1 MFNMVGLIGTFIFL
15 SASVYALPP
24 TLVPT
29 NLQTNNFSSFFS
41 SGSMPHNFQRQ
52 SNYIVG
58 YVTGPQNGSF
68 ILNQNNSELSVH
80 NFTGGGQFVG
90 FGNNRVYGSDRYIE
104 LSSRNESLLSLANP
118 PSGFT
123 SFQISAANGNRV
135 FGQYNADQI
144 NPSNGSLM
152 PSSSNF
158 FGTVDG
164 NNLISWTNAPSTS
177 ADGSFYFKSIFGNYA
192 YGSFMEYDPITNP
205 NSTTKGLIYDIT
217 TGNKTLLDVP
227 STFGNQITAMNESL
241 IYGTYEF
248 IVSEGGSGP
257 GAPGRVLETRGY
269 VYDGSNFFTLALE
282 DQNSEDPYDFASFN
296 SFSVEDN
303 NVIVS
308 MGGSGS
314 FLVGQV
320 PEPSALSLLAVGLG
334 VVLQRRRRTV

>member
-1 MFNMVGLIGTFIFL
+1 MFNKVGLIGTFIFL

-24 TLVPT
+24 TLVPA
-29 NLQTNNFSSFFS
+29 NLQTNNVSSFFS

-68 ILNQNNSELSVH
+68 ILNQNNNELSVH

-90 FGNNRVYGSDRYIE
+90 FGHNRVYGSDRYVE

-123 SFQISAANGNRV
+123 SFQISAANGNKV
-135 FGQYNADQI
+135 FGQYIADQI

-152 PSSSNF
+152 PASSSF

-177 ADGSFYFKSIFGNYA
+177 ADGSYYFKNIYGNYA

-227 STFGNQITAMNESL
+227 STFGNQITAMNENFV
-241 IYGTYEF
+241 YGTYEF

-269 VYDGSNFFTLALE
+269 VFDGSNYYTLALE
-282 DQNSEDPYDFASFN
+282 DPTSAEGYDFASFR
-296 SFSVEDN
+296 SFSTDGN
-303 NVIVS
+303 AVIVS
-308 MGGSGS
+308 TGTNGE
-314 FLVGQV
+314 LLIGQV

-334 VVLQRRRRTV
+334 GLAILRRRRS